1 MAVLDTSVAIHIL
14 KDVELGKFILENF
27 KAELTSTTSIT
38 LNEVLIGTRE
48 KDLQKVIEFFTNFE
62 VLPFD
67 EKAAHKSAEIE
78 KELNKEGSPIE
89 KLDVLIAS
97 ICINKGL
104 SLITTD
110 KHFLRIKGLNVILPE
125 IKKSDNN
132 L

>member
-14 KDVELGKFILENF
+14 KDVKLGKVILENF
-27 KAELTSTTSIT
+27 KAELTSTTSIA
-38 LNEVLIGTRE
+38 LNEFLIGTRE

-67 EKAAHKSAEIE
+67 EKAAHKSAGIE
-78 KELNKEGSPIE
+78 KELNKEGAPIE

>member
-78 KELNKEGSPIE
+78 KELNKEGAPIE

-110 KHFLRIKGLNVILPE
+110 KHLLRIKGLNVILPE

>member
-48 KDLQKVIEFFTNFE
+48 KDLQKVTEFFTNFE
-62 VLPFD
+62 ILSFD